1 MRARFLDI
9 SELSSLRQP
18 SKNFPK
24 HISLINTKRECGK
37 MVKAY
42 SEYVRQI
49 ASKIPRSIIDL
60 TQPRRRSRPPTQA
73 FSEFATHREQ
83 GDWAET
89 LVTQA
94 LSCLVDYD
102 VVKCGKTD
110 TIMAGEKGFKEFYER
125 YQDELDTIGKRPD
138 VLIFAKETSPK
149 SFPRNI
155 SDLGL
160 DQLSKIVPKALAGFE
175 IRSSSFL
182 SKKYKQAMQREGKT
196 KGRTFLSFTPKVE
209 DLLVVLKWID
219 TYNVPHY
226 YVQVFFDAVYVIPF
240 HSILQLISNSANE
253 DKIFTIEKNEKNQQ
267 KTTIHLDIDQG
278 LHLGDIVLPPEHYSA
293 AKELNRGRMLY
304 YVRFKGAKLEI
315 KRNILNQVI
324 KEAQQMAQGNFGAS
338 ASMEDSGI

>member
-1 MRARFLDI
+1 
-9 SELSSLRQP
+9 
-18 SKNFPK
+18 
-24 HISLINTKRECGK
+24 
-37 MVKAY
+37 MVTTY

-49 ASKIPRSIIDL
+49 ASEIPRSIVDL

-89 LVTQA
+89 LVTRA
-94 LSCLVDYD
+94 LASFADYD
-102 VVKCGKTD
+102 VVKYGKTD
-110 TIMAGEKGFKEFYER
+110 AIMAGEEGFKEFYER

-138 VLIFAKETSPK
+138 VLIFDNKTLPKE
-149 SFPRNI
+149 FPRDI
-155 SDLGL
+155 SGLGL
-160 DQLSKIVPKALAGFE
+160 DQLSKIVPKASAGFE

-182 SKKYKQAMQREGKT
+182 SKKYRQAMQREGRT
-196 KGRTFLSFTPKVE
+196 SGRTFLSFTPKVE

-226 YVQVFFDAVYVIPF
+226 YVQVFFDAAFVIPF
-240 HSILQLISNSANE
+240 HKILQLISDPANK
-253 DKIFTIEKNEKNQQ
+253 DTVFTIEKNEKNQL

-278 LHLGDIVLPPEHYSA
+278 LHLGDIVIPPEHYSA

-315 KRNILNQVI
+315 KRDILDQVI
-324 KEAQQMAQGNFGAS
+324 KEARQMVQGNFGAS
-338 ASMEDSGI
+338 ALTVDSGI